1 MNKTSLLRRTAAF
14 FAAALIAAALT
25 ACGGQDIPAETA
37 PAIRP
42 TVFSQDAQDLLDVLG
57 GDDTLAFFDY
67 TVEAPIRSIST
78 EVWKYED
85 GSWKQYG
92 HVFGNIDPGE
102 YRMGFRLTPSGYE
115 IFDISDTGHNTYTY
129 QDPIDFDG
137 SGATISTQLGDPRE
151 IVCGEEIPLWI
162 KTSSDS
168 SAVGGVTPG
177 DFRSI
182 DCTAGLALTVTFS
195 DLPID

>member
-1 MNKTSLLRRTAAF
+1 MYRGFTDYLEEKYITK
-14 FAAALIAAALT
+14 
-25 ACGGQDIPAETA
+25 EE
-37 PAIRP
+37 
-42 TVFSQDAQDLLDVLG
+42 LLDVLSSNG
-57 GDDTLAFFDY
+57 ALAFFDY
-67 TVEAPIRSIST
+67 TVDESIRSVSA

-85 GSWKQYG
+85 GSWTQSG

>member
-1 MNKTSLLRRTAAF
+1 MKQK
-14 FAAALIAAALT
+14 FAATLCLLFLSALT

-37 PAIRP
+37 PTIRP
-42 TVFSQDAQDLLDVLG
+42 AVFSQDAQDLLDVLG

-67 TVEAPIRSIST
+67 TVEEPIRSVST

-85 GSWKQYG
+85 GDWKQYG
-92 HVFGNIDPGE
+92 HVFGNIAPGE

-151 IVCGEEIPLWI
+151 IVCGEEIPLWM

-168 SAVGGVTPG
+168 SAVGGVTLG

-195 DLPID
+195 ETPID

>member
-1 MNKTSLLRRTAAF
+1 MKRK
-14 FAAALIAAALT
+14 FAAALCLLFLSALT

-129 QDPIDFDG
+129 HDPIDFDG

-151 IVCGEEIPLWI
+151 IVCGEEIPLWM

-168 SAVGGVTPG
+168 SAVGSVTPG

-195 DLPID
+195 DMPID

>member
-1 MNKTSLLRRTAAF
+1 MKKR
-14 FAAALIAAALT
+14 FAALLCLLFLFPLA
-25 ACGGQDIPAETA
+25 ACGAQEATSEPT
-37 PAIRP
+37 PTIRP
-42 TVFSQDAQDLLDVLG
+42 AVFSEDAQALLELLNGKEEALV
-57 GDDTLAFFDY
+57 FFDY
-67 TVEAPIRSIST
+67 TVEAPIQSVST

-182 DCTAGLALTVTFS
+182 DCTAGLALTVTF
-195 DLPID
+195 

>member
-1 MNKTSLLRRTAAF
+1 MKRKFTAALCLLF
-14 FAAALIAAALT
+14 LSALT

-37 PAIRP
+37 PTIRP
-42 TVFSQDAQDLLDVLG
+42 AVFSQDAQDLLDVLG
-57 GDDTLAFFDY
+57 GDDTLALFDY
-67 TVEAPIRSIST
+67 TVEEPIRSVST

-85 GSWKQYG
+85 GSGKRYG
-92 HVFGNIDPGE
+92 HVVGNIGPGK
-102 YRMGFRLTPSGYE
+102 YRMGFRLTSSGYE

-151 IVCGEEIPLWI
+151 IICGEEIPLWM

-168 SAVGGVTPG
+168 CAVGGVTLG

-182 DCTAGLALTVTFS
+182 DCAAGLAVTVTFS
-195 DLPID
+195 DAPTD

>member
-1 MNKTSLLRRTAAF
+1 MMRRLTALLLT
-14 FAAALIAAALT
+14 LLTLLSLT

>member
-1 MNKTSLLRRTAAF
+1 MKRK
-14 FAAALIAAALT
+14 FAAALCLLFLSALT

-162 KTSSDS
+162 KPSSDS

>member
-1 MNKTSLLRRTAAF
+1 MKRK
-14 FAAALIAAALT
+14 FAAALCLLFLSALT

-151 IVCGEEIPLWI
+151 IVCGEEIPLWL
-162 KTSSDS
+162 KAG
-168 SAVGGVTPG
+168 SAGGSIDG
-177 DFRSI
+177 SLEDFRSVG
-182 DCTAGLALTVTFS
+182 CTAGLAVTITFS
-195 DLPID
+195 DTPIDQP